1 MASPAAAAGD
11 EANST
16 IKSLRRTL
24 EVLEMFAETH
34 EPATAA
40 AIARRLGYPQSSTS
54 MLLQSLTQLGYL
66 EQVPADRTFRP
77 TLRVM
82 LLGAWLQD
90 RLIGHGSLLRLMDG
104 LRARTGFTVLIGMQQ
119 ATRVRYILSLLREG
133 TGENE
138 PHAGMARPIC
148 RTGMG
153 KALLLPL
160 SDQAVARLLRR
171 ANAEEANPAFRL
183 GQSAF
188 LEDIRR
194 SRERGWA
201 IGNATVQR
209 GVGVIGMMLPPLPGQ
224 PPLSIGLGG
233 ALPEITRRQEEIVGE
248 LRGVCQSLATALG
261 ARGGMARPDRM
272 RDATLP

>member
-1 MASPAAAAGD
+1 MAKPAAAPKD
-11 EANST
+11 EMNST

-40 AIARRLGYPQSSTS
+40 AIAQRLGYPQSSTS

-66 EQVPADRTFRP
+66 EQVPENRSFRP

-119 ATRVRYILSLLREG
+119 ATRVRYILSLLRDG
-133 TGENE
+133 IGGNE

-160 SDQAVARLLRR
+160 CDQDVARLLRR
-171 ANAEEANPAFRL
+171 ANAEETNPAFRR

-188 LEDIRR
+188 LEDIRD
-194 SRERGWA
+194 SRERGW
-201 IGNATVQR
+201 TVGDGSVQS
-209 GVGVIGMMLPPLPGQ
+209 GVGVIGMPLPSMPGQ

-233 ALPEITRRQEEIVGE
+233 TLPEITRRQDEIVGE
-248 LRGVCQSLATALG
+248 LHSVCRSLASAFTS
-261 ARGGMARPDRM
+261 
-272 RDATLP
+272 RDESP